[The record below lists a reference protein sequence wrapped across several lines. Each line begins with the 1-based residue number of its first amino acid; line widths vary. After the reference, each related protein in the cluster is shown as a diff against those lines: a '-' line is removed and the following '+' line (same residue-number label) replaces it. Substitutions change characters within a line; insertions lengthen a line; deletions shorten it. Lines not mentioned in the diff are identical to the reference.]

1 MTGRIHDV
9 SGQKRKILWDEENR
23 IRSISDN
30 GAVHHYTYD
39 ASGERV
45 LKGKSNG
52 QAAYVN
58 GEWTGGSGSMP
69 CLLKLSGGRGN
80 YTVYVNPYLVLKS
93 GSYTKHFY
101 IEGQRIVSKLGDGM
115 GDATK
120 GNKAGKGDVNY
131 GAKQEEAR
139 EGIVRNLKFLG
150 EDGALLTAG
159 NSDKTPPGQII
170 EDGTGGS
177 GGGKDSE
184 KFQYF
189 YHPDHLGSTS
199 YITDASGEVYQ
210 HLEYLLLERL
220 LWRNIVILV
229 GLLIN
234 SMVKSW
240 MRRRTLL
247 LWGEVL

>member
-1 MTGRIHDV
+1 VESEGSQRQTSAPRNANPIRHILWDEIATTIVLVSKRGCTRIAILSRHIIHIGDKTYTYDANGNMTGRTHDV

-58 GEWTGGSGSMP
+58 GEWTGGSGSMG
-69 CLLKLSGGRGN
+69 S

-101 IEGQRIVSKLGDGM
+101 IEGQRIVSKLGDGI
-115 GDATK
+115 GDATN
-120 GNKAGKGDVNY
+120 GSKAGKGDVSY

-139 EGIVRNLKFLG
+139 EGIVRNLKWLG

-159 NSDKTPPGQII
+159 NSGKTPPG
-170 EDGTGGS
+170 
-177 GGGKDSE
+177 
-184 KFQYF
+184 
-189 YHPDHLGSTS
+189 
-199 YITDASGEVYQ
+199 
-210 HLEYLLLERL
+210 
-220 LWRNIVILV
+220 
-229 GLLIN
+229 
-234 SMVKSW
+234 
-240 MRRRTLL
+240 
-247 LWGEVL
+247 